1 MLTTLTTVYFVR
13 HADSVFV
20 PNRERERGLTEQGER
35 DAAKIINI
43 LGKEPLDHFV
53 SSPYE
58 RAIATIRGLAAL
70 HEQEIQLVEDLRER
84 EIGIITGVDFKTAKK
99 QVYADFN
106 HAFAGGESSS
116 QAQKRAVEALKRI
129 IGQYRGKRIVVG
141 THGDILT
148 LMLNFY
154 DPQIGYAFWCS
165 STMPDVYK
173 AQFDDEILERLE
185 RLWRNS

>member
-1 MLTTLTTVYFVR
+1 MLTTLYFVR
-13 HADSVFV
+13 HADSAFV

-35 DAAKIINI
+35 DAGRIVDL

-58 RAIATIRGLAAL
+58 RAIATIRSLAAL
-70 HEQEIQLVEDLRER
+70 HKQEIQIVEELRER
-84 EIGIITGVDFKTAKK
+84 EIGVITGVDFKVAKK
-99 QVYADFN
+99 QVYDDFN
-106 HAFAGGESSS
+106 YAYAGGESSK
-116 QAQKRAVEALKRI
+116 QAQKRAVEALSKLVN
-129 IGQYRGKRIVVG
+129 QHMGKRIVVG

-148 LMLNFY
+148 LMLNYF

-173 AQFDDEILERLE
+173 VMLDEERLDRLE
-185 RLWRNS
+185 RLWS

>member
-13 HADSVFV
+13 HGDSAFV
-20 PNRERERGLTEQGER
+20 PNRERERGLTEHGER
-35 DAAKIINI
+35 DAEKIVDI
-43 LGKEPLDHFV
+43 LGKEPFDHYV

-70 HEQEIQLVEDLRER
+70 HKQEIHIVEELRER
-84 EIGIITGVDFKTAKK
+84 DIGVITGVDFKTAKK
-99 QVYADFN
+99 QVYADFD
-106 HAFAGGESSS
+106 HAFPGGESSKH
-116 QAQKRAVEALKRI
+116 AQKRAVEALKAI
-129 IGQYRGKRIVVG
+129 ISQHRGKRIVVG

-154 DPQIGYAFWCS
+154 DSQYDYTFWTH

-173 AQFDDEILERLE
+173 VILEEERLDRVE
-185 RLWRNS
+185 RLWG

>member
-35 DAAKIINI
+35 DAARIIDI

-58 RAIATIRGLAAL
+58 RAIATIRGLAAS
-70 HEQEIQLVEDLRER
+70 HKQEIQIVEELRER
-84 EIGIITGVDFKTAKK
+84 EIGVITGVDFKTAKK
-99 QVYADFN
+99 QVYADFD
-106 HAFAGGESSS
+106 HAFAGGESSR
-116 QAQKRAVEALKRI
+116 QAQKRAVAALHMI
-129 IGQYRGKRIVVG
+129 IGQHRGKQIVVG

-148 LMLNFY
+148 LMLNYY
-154 DPQIGYAFWCS
+154 DPQIGYAFWRS

-173 AQFDDEILERLE
+173 VILDEERLARLE
-185 RLWRNS
+185 RLWS